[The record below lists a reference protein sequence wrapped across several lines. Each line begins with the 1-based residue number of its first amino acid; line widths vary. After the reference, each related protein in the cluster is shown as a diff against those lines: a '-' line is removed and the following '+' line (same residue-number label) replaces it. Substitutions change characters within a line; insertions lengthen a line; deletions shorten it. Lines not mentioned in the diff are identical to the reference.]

1 MLEENVIVP
10 FSVILN
16 ETSLPETLE
25 LTEGRQYRNRGLV
38 HISDKAFQFIY
49 ELEQFRVDNLNVL
62 KLGDTIRKEELVET
76 VLQSAFLAEN
86 LNSSWSLCFEEDN
99 EEVSESKFE
108 FVAFDTMKMPNTQ
121 EVVAIISNRLS
132 SVETN

>member
-1 MLEENVIVP
+1 MV
-10 FSVILN
+10 
-16 ETSLPETLE
+16 
-25 LTEGRQYRNRGLV
+25 
-38 HISDKAFQFIY
+38 
-49 ELEQFRVDNLNVL
+49 

-76 VLQSAFLAEN
+76 ALQSTLPAEN
-86 LNSSWSLCFEEDN
+86 LKSSWSSFFEEDN